1 MGFPVRTGFDLI
13 VTDLSYAADKLA
25 PVNRPWKITTI
36 TFMVLVISIAAHGE
50 TPAPA
55 GDGEQSP
62 NVAAPPAG
70 PPSAKPRFDILEYR
84 VEGNSVLTRE
94 QIERTVYPHLGP
106 RRTIADVERARGSLE
121 KAYRDAGYATV
132 LVDIPEQKVSGG
144 SITLKV
150 TEGRLS
156 RVRVKGSRYYSLSR
170 IRGQLP
176 VLEPGTVPH
185 MPVLQEQLAAVNRAS
200 ADRQLTPVFR
210 AGDTPGTVEVDLRV
224 RDELPLHA
232 SIELNNRYTQD
243 TEKLRLLASLRYD
256 NLWQREH
263 SAVLQ
268 YQTSPQDTDQV
279 EVLAANYVLRANDAR
294 DVLAFYGVKSDS
306 RVATV
311 GDIAVLGAGNV
322 LGARWVRGLGG
333 STSLQSS
340 LVFGIDAKDF
350 TEDVQFGT
358 DSFRTPIRYYP
369 LTLGYNGSLPE
380 ARGRTSFGA
389 SLNFSLRSLSARP
402 VDCGGFPSD
411 QFECKRS
418 GARPNYLYLKGDYQR
433 SRAFESGWGVSLKAE
448 GQLSSQPLISNEQ
461 FSAGGQD
468 SVRGYLESERVGDQA
483 LRTSFELRTPGFGGN
498 EKWLQE
504 LFGLAFVE
512 GASLKLKNPLPDQD
526 ARYSLASVGLGA
538 RFGLWK
544 HLRGEVY
551 WAQALRDGAVTL
563 KGDNRGHFRLEAGF

>member
-1 MGFPVRTGFDLI
+1 
-13 VTDLSYAADKLA
+13 
-25 PVNRPWKITTI
+25 
-36 TFMVLVISIAAHGE
+36 MVFAISIAAHGE
-50 TPAPA
+50 TPSPAP
-55 GDGEQSP
+55 GEEQAP
-62 NVAAPPAG
+62 TDAAPTTRQPETKAQ
-70 PPSAKPRFDILEYR
+70 AEPRFDILEYR

-94 QIERTVYPHLGP
+94 QIERAVYPHLGP
-106 RRTIADVERARGSLE
+106 RRTIADVERARGGLE

-132 LVDIPEQKVSGG
+132 LVDIPEQKVSSG
-144 SITLKV
+144 SVALQV

-170 IRGQLP
+170 IRSRLP
-176 VLEPGTVPH
+176 VLEPGSVPH

-210 AGDTPGTVEVDLRV
+210 AGDTPGTVDVDLRV

-232 SIELNNRYTQD
+232 SLELNNRYTQD

-268 YQTSPQDTDQV
+268 YQIAPQDTDQV
-279 EVLAANYVLRANDAR
+279 EVLAANYVFRANDAR

-306 RVATV
+306 RVAAI

-322 LGARWVRGLGG
+322 LGARWIHGLGG
-333 STSLQSS
+333 GTSLQSS

-350 TEDVQFGT
+350 NEDVQFGT
-358 DSFRTPIRYYP
+358 DSFQTPIRYYP
-369 LTLGYNGSLPE
+369 LTLGYNGSLPD

-418 GARPNYLYLKGDYQR
+418 GARPNFLYFKGDYQR
-433 SRAFESGWGVSLKAE
+433 SRTFESGWGASVQAE
-448 GQLSSQPLISNEQ
+448 GQLASQPLISNEQ

-468 SVRGYLESERVGDQA
+468 TVRGYLESERLGDQA
-483 LRTSFELRTPGFGGN
+483 LRVSFELRTPGLGGTRA
-498 EKWLQE
+498 WLQE
-504 LFGLAFVE
+504 LHGLAFVE

-526 ARYSLASVGLGA
+526 ARYSLASAGLGA
-538 RFGLWK
+538 RFGVWK
-544 HLRGEVY
+544 YLRGEVY
-551 WAQALRDGAVTL
+551 WGHALRDGAVTR
-563 KGDNRGHFRLEAGF
+563 KGDDRGHFRLEAGF

>member
-1 MGFPVRTGFDLI
+1 MVI
-13 VTDLSYAADKLA
+13 VFSL
-25 PVNRPWKITTI
+25 
-36 TFMVLVISIAAHGE
+36 AAHAEMPSSPNGE
-50 TPAPA
+50 QAPDGAAPA
-55 GDGEQSP
+55 TEQP
-62 NVAAPPAG
+62 VARAQTE
-70 PPSAKPRFDILEYR
+70 PRFDILEYR
-84 VEGNSVLTRE
+84 VEGNSVLSRE
-94 QIERTVYPHLGP
+94 QIERAVYPHLGP

-132 LVDIPEQKVSGG
+132 LVDIPEQKVSSG
-144 SITLKV
+144 SVALQV

-156 RVRVKGSRYYSLSR
+156 RVRVKGSRYHSLSR

-176 VLEPGTVPH
+176 ALEPGTVPH

-232 SIELNNRYTQD
+232 SLELNNRYTQD

-268 YQTSPQDTDQV
+268 YQTAPQDTDQV
-279 EVLAANYVLRANDAR
+279 EVLAANYVFRANAAR

-306 RVATV
+306 RVAAI

-322 LGARWVRGLGG
+322 LGARWIRGLGG
-333 STSLQSS
+333 GTPLQSS
-340 LVFGIDAKDF
+340 LVFGVDAKDF

-358 DSFRTPIRYYP
+358 DSFQTPIRYYP
-369 LTLGYNGSLPE
+369 LTLGYNGSLPD

-433 SRAFESGWGVSLKAE
+433 SRSFENGWGTSVRAE
-448 GQLSSQPLISNEQ
+448 GQLASQPLISNEQ

-468 SVRGYLESERVGDQA
+468 SVRGYLESERLGDQA
-483 LRTSFELRTPGFGGN
+483 LRVSLELRTPGLGGTRA
-498 EKWLQE
+498 WLQE
-504 LFGLAFVE
+504 LHGLGFVE

-526 ARYSLASVGLGA
+526 TRYSLASVGLGA
-538 RFGLWK
+538 RFGAWK
-544 HLRGEVY
+544 YLRGEVY
-551 WAQALRDGAVTL
+551 WAHALRDGAITL